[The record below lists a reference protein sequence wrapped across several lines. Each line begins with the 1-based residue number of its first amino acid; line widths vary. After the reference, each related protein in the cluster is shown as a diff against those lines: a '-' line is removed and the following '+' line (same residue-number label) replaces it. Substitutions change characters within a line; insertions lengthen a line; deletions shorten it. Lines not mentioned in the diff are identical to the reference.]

1 MKKEISPI
9 LFTEITITELNLMIY
24 LTTFSYKSS
33 PRELNDKR
41 KESESVLHLR

>member
-24 LTTFSYKSS
+24 LTTFSYKSYYV
-33 PRELNDKR
+33 
-41 KESESVLHLR
+41 SVKILIFM